1 MFSNLSNNKC
11 LETKS
16 VDGKENEDE
25 NEEGGR
31 GDKSL
36 AGIRS
41 ELETRGRGI
50 CSLVSLAGSRRG

>member
-1 MFSNLSNNKC
+1 MFR
-11 LETKS
+11 ETKN
-16 VDGKENEDE
+16 VDGKEDE